1 MFLLRCCSVL
11 LDVIKWFI
19 VLGVP
24 LIIAFLLNNG
34 YAVYLAGNL
43 KG

>member
-11 LDVIKWFI
+11 LHVINCFI

-24 LIIAFLLNNG
+24 LIIAFILNEG
-34 YAVYLAGNL
+34 YAVCLAGNL